1 MKAKKKHRTSY
12 VVNGC
17 LAAAVLYFA
26 LHLSSS
32 GRTAVDFVVIALVL
46 GAIGWNVFKLSQRL
60 YRSHGNKEVWHVLR
74 TVLFWI
80 IGLGNTVFVKAGDAG
95 TWRHWLGWVML
106 GLAAADTIAL
116 YFKER
121 VIANDPSLADDGTGF
136 PREGADTEG

>member
-1 MKAKKKHRTSY
+1 MKAKKKRRTSY

-46 GAIGWNVFKLSQRL
+46 GAIAWNVFKLSQRL
-60 YRSHGNKEVWHVLR
+60 HRSEGTKEVWHVQR

-80 IGLGNTVFVKAGDAG
+80 IGLFNTLLLKAEDAG
-95 TWRHWLGWVML
+95 TWKNWLGWVLL
-106 GLAAADTIAL
+106 GLAVADTVSL
-116 YFKER
+116 FFKER
-121 VIANDPSLADDGTGF
+121 AVIEESSHADGGPEL
-136 PREGADTEG
+136 PRDGADTEG